1 MNHINFS
8 ATIDLSIMMKMT
20 TGRVA
25 SIAVQYASLCSP
37 LASIIVPG
45 TARYYQ
51 LLMQT
56 TLELDL
62 QMPLWI
68 TETDNCKIPPYQLL
82 DDNIN
87 FSQKLSYIIVL
98 L

>member
-1 MNHINFS
+1 
-8 ATIDLSIMMKMT
+8 MKMT
-20 TGRVA
+20 TGRVE
-25 SIAVQYASLCSP
+25 SIAVRYVFLCSP
-37 LASIIVPG
+37 PASIIAPG

-51 LLMQT
+51 SPMQT